1 MRGQLT
7 LRGMI
12 IGVFGAIVIT
22 TSSMLIALKMS
33 SLPWPII
40 FVSLLS
46 MSLLKAMGHTSL
58 KEINVTQTCMSAGA
72 MVAGGLAF
80 TMPGVWMMGM
90 GDQVSWSQLLWV
102 TMSGVILGLVLTAV
116 LRLYFLE
123 LTPHPYPMGQ
133 ACAQTLSEGDKGG
146 KKSILMFAVMGVT
159 ALFTFLRDYL
169 ERIPSLLVSRRAAA
183 FGSSAGIYL
192 SPMLVGIGY
201 IIGFLPVAV
210 WFLGAVLS
218 DFGVLYLGTEI
229 KLWDSAGALDIKQSL
244 GIGLMVGSG
253 IGIVLKQAGG
263 FIRRIFTH
271 NQRKHDSLIRIMP
284 VRVGVLLLVVS
295 AFVLTLLCGL
305 TPATSCVVILGCALT
320 AILSAECVGM
330 SGINPMEIFGIIV
343 LLLARLL
350 LGTSGVS
357 AFYVAAAVAVSC
369 GLCGDVMNDFK
380 AGVLLD
386 TNPRAQ
392 WVAEAIGGVVGALV
406 SVGVLMVIVMAYGGG
421 VFQTEDFPAAQASAV
436 AAMVGGVSCPAA
448 FITGL
453 VASAV
458 LYLLGLPVITLGLG
472 VYLPFY
478 MSATVFS
485 GGLIRLIMDRI
496 SPRFEKEAW
505 GTVIASGLLGGEGIA
520 GVIIA
525 LILAVQAI

>member
-1 MRGQLT
+1 MRG
-7 LRGMI
+7 MV
-12 IGVFGAIVIT
+12 IGVFGAVVIT
-22 TSSMLIALKMS
+22 TSSMFIALKMS

-46 MSLLKAMGHTSL
+46 LSLLKAMGHTDL
-58 KEINVTQTCMSAGA
+58 KEINVTQTSMSAGA

-80 TMPGVWMMGM
+80 TMPGAWMMGL
-90 GDQVSWSQLLWV
+90 GADVSWSRLLWV
-102 TMSGVILGLVLTAV
+102 TLSGVALGLVLTAV

-133 ACAQTLSEGDKGG
+133 ACAETLKEGDKGG
-146 KKSILMFAVMGVT
+146 KKSLLMFIVMGVT

-169 ERIPSLLVSRRAAA
+169 GRIPSLLVSRRAAA

-218 DFGVLYLGTEI
+218 DFGVLYMGTALD
-229 KLWDSAGALDIKQSL
+229 LWDTAGALDIKQSL

-263 FIRRIFTH
+263 FLKRIYTH
-271 NQRKHDSLIRIMP
+271 NRRKHDSDMRIMP
-284 VRVGVLLLVVS
+284 VRVGMLVLLSCV
-295 AFVLTLLCGL
+295 FILTLLCGL
-305 TPATSCVVILGCALT
+305 TPLTSCVVILGCALT

-343 LLLARLL
+343 LLVARFL

-386 TNPRAQ
+386 THPRAQ
-392 WVAEAIGGVVGALV
+392 WIAEAVGGVTGALV
-406 SVGVLMVIVMAYGGG
+406 SVGVLMVIVMAYGGD
-421 VFQTEDFPAAQASAV
+421 VFQTEAFPAAQASAV

-458 LYLLGLPVITLGLG
+458 FYLLGLPVITLGLG

-478 MSATVFS
+478 MSATVFL
-485 GGLIRLIMDRI
+485 GGLLRFILDRVWPRL
-496 SPRFEKEAW
+496 EKEGW
-505 GTVIASGLLGGEGIA
+505 GTVTASGLLGGEGIA
-520 GVIIA
+520 GVVIA
-525 LILAVQAI
+525 LILAFQAI